1 MALTELK
8 LRLLKAAIGVTE
20 EKVSLSAPFSEG
32 MALVYDS
39 TAGAWKAGDATS
51 GKVPLRIVYFGYG
64 SDRPDVMQLGQCKTI
79 VAPCVI
85 TVSVD
90 NVITASGRIP
100 TAGTGIIVTAGK
112 YAAVSAAAGETA
124 CGMCLGV
131 KGDEYEIELY

>member
-1 MALTELK
+1 MALAELK

-20 EKVSLSAPFSEG
+20 EKVSLSTPFNEG

-51 GKVPLRIVYFGYG
+51 GKVPLRVVYFGYG

-85 TVSVD
+85 TVSAD
-90 NVITASGRIP
+90 NVITEVSGRVP
-100 TAGTGIIVTAGK
+100 TAGAGIIITGGK
-112 YAAVSAAAGETA
+112 YAAVSGTEVP

>member
-20 EKVSLSAPFSEG
+20 EKVSLSTAFNEG
-32 MALVYDS
+32 MALVYDA
-39 TAGAWKAGDATS
+39 TAGAWKAGNATD
-51 GKVPLRIVYFGYG
+51 GKVPLRVVYFGYA

-79 VAPCVI
+79 AAPCVI

-90 NVITASGRIP
+90 NVITATGRIP
-100 TAGTGIIVTAGK
+100 TAGSGIIITGGK
-112 YAAVSAAAGETA
+112 YAAVSGTEVP